1 MFIGFDYGTANCSV
15 AVMRDH
21 GPELLTLE
29 NNEPYLPSML
39 CAPTREAVS
48 ECLHRHWQVPTGSE
62 ENQQLLRRAISYNR
76 EEDIP
81 VNGDSVLFGLQ
92 ALAHYM
98 EDPEEV
104 YFVRSPKSF
113 LGANGLKPQQIA
125 LFEDLVC
132 AMMFHIKRQAE
143 NVLQTGIEQ
152 AVIGRPINFQG
163 IGGEEANRQAQGIL
177 QRAAERAGFKAIE
190 FQFEPV
196 AAGLDFE
203 ATLSEEQT
211 VLVVDIGGGTTD
223 CSVLLMGP
231 QWRDRADRQQSLL
244 GHSGCRVGGNDLDIM
259 LAFKQLM
266 PLFGLGGETAK
277 GIALPALP
285 YWNAVA
291 TNDVPAQN
299 DFYSAANGRVLRDLI
314 LDAAE
319 PEKVKRLLKV
329 YQQRLSYRLV
339 RAAEESKIALS
350 GQTAISAP
358 LGFVQAD
365 LAESISQAQLADAIS
380 QPLMR
385 IQEQVSAALASS
397 QTAPQVIYLTG
408 GSARSP
414 AARRA
419 ATAAAWHSDR
429 RRQRLRLGHR
439 RAGALGANAV
449 PLTARGRAR
458 RALAHWRLYIM
469 STILTLDSARLRLRP
484 WRDEDLPA
492 FAALNADPQVMRYFP
507 ATMTAEE
514 SRAQAERIRA
524 FMQQHGWGLW
534 AVEVKD
540 SAPFIGFVGLARPS
554 DDLPCSPCVEIGWR
568 LAAAHW
574 GNGYAA
580 EAARAALACAFDT
593 LHLPEVVSFTAE
605 NNQPSRRVMTRIG
618 MQFDGETF
626 LHPRLPAGHPLQKH
640 VLYRLN
646 RQTWRERRGD

>member
-15 AVMRDH
+15 AVMRKND
-21 GPELLTLE
+21 PELLTLE
-29 NNEPYLPSML
+29 NQQPYLPSML

-62 ENQQLLRRAISYNR
+62 ENQQLLRRAIAFNR

-81 VNGDSVLFGLQ
+81 VKSNSVLFGLE
-92 ALAHYM
+92 ALAHYIA
-98 EDPEEV
+98 DPEEV

-143 NVLQTGIEQ
+143 AVLQSSIEQ

-177 QRAAERAGFKAIE
+177 QRAATRAGFKEIE

-203 ATLSEEQT
+203 ATLSEEKI

-223 CSVLLMGP
+223 CSLLLMGP
-231 QWRDRADRQQSLL
+231 QWRDRADRQHSLL

-266 PLFGLGGETAK
+266 PLFGMGGETAK

-291 TNDVPAQN
+291 TNDVPAQS
-299 DFYSAANGRVLRDLI
+299 DFYSTANGRLLRELI
-314 LDAAE
+314 RDAAE
-319 PEKVKRLLKV
+319 PEKVQRLLKV

-350 GQTAISAP
+350 DQASIRTSLA
-358 LGFVQAD
+358 FVQPG
-365 LAESISQAQLADAIS
+365 LAEIIHQPQLAEAIA
-380 QPLMR
+380 QPLLR

-397 QTAPQVIYLTG
+397 QSKPEVIYLTG

-414 AARRA
+414 
-419 ATAAAWHSDR
+419 
-429 RRQRLRLGHR
+429 LL
-439 RAGALGANAV
+439 
-449 PLTARGRAR
+449 R
-458 RALAHWRLYIM
+458 RALQQQ
-469 STILTLDSARLRLRP
+469 
-484 WRDEDLPA
+484 LPGIPLVGGND
-492 FAALNADPQVMRYFP
+492 FGSV
-507 ATMTAEE
+507 TA
-514 SRAQAERIRA
+514 
-524 FMQQHGWGLW
+524 
-534 AVEVKD
+534 
-540 SAPFIGFVGLARPS
+540 GLARWA
-554 DDLPCSPCVEIGWR
+554 G
-568 LAAAHW
+568 
-574 GNGYAA
+574 
-580 EAARAALACAFDT
+580 T
-593 LHLPEVVSFTAE
+593 LF
-605 NNQPSRRVMTRIG
+605 G
-618 MQFDGETF
+618 
-626 LHPRLPAGHPLQKH
+626 
-640 VLYRLN
+640 
-646 RQTWRERRGD
+646 